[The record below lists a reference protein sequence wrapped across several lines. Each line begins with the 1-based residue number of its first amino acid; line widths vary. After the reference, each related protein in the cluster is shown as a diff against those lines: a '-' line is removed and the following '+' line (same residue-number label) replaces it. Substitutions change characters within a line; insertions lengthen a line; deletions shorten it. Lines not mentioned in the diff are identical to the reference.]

1 MPKHT
6 IGPLATLAPIN
17 LFKEK
22 PNLFGNCTLR
32 LKKNL
37 LQKYGIIESKYKI
50 SKNKITINR
59 PIGKGATVLIPTRI
73 QNAPLSR
80 E

>member
-22 PNLFGNCTLR
+22 PNLFGNCTLK
-32 LKKNL
+32 KKNL

-50 SKNKITINR
+50 PKNKITINIL
-59 PIGKGATVLIPTRI
+59 IGKGATVLIPTRI